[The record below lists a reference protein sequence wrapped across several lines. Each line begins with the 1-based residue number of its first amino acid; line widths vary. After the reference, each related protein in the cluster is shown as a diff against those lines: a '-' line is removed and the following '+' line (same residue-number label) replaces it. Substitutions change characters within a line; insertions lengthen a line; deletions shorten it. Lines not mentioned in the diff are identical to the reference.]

1 MKERKNRK
9 GKEKQ
14 KKNILKERKTNNG
27 RKKER
32 MQGKSGRKG
41 MKNKK

>member
-1 MKERKNRK
+1 MNKIENKK